1 MRIWAA
7 AAAFGLAL
15 GCVAGRPEAE
25 PLHDTISILS
35 PRCAGV
41 SSCVLGHVTAAGTAA
56 PVAEAAV
63 FLERELEAGEDE
75 PVRILALTDE
85 QGVFIISE
93 PPPGSYRIAVYKSES
108 SVEVSG
114 MELGGEGATLLPVR
128 LAIE

>member
-1 MRIWAA
+1 MGA
-7 AAAFGLAL
+7 AL
-15 GCVAGRPEAE
+15 GCVAGEVERE
-25 PLHDTISILS
+25 PLHNTISIVS

-41 SSCVLGHVTAAGTAA
+41 SSCVLGHVTHAGTAA

-63 FLERELEAGEDE
+63 FLERELEPGEAE

-85 QGVFIISE
+85 HGVFIVNE

-114 MELGGEGATLLPVR
+114 LELGREGATLLPVR
-128 LAIE
+128 LAVE

>member
-7 AAAFGLAL
+7 AVAMGATFG
-15 GCVAGRPEAE
+15 CAGGQLE
-25 PLHDTISILS
+25 PPPRHDTISILS

-41 SSCVLGHVTAAGTAA
+41 SSCVLGHVTEAGTAA
-56 PVAEAAV
+56 PIAEAAV
-63 FLERELEAGEDE
+63 FLERELEPGEDE

-85 QGVFIISE
+85 QGVFIVNE

-114 MELGGEGATLLPVR
+114 MELGREGATLLPVR
-128 LAIE
+128 LALD